1 MNKLN
6 IKFILTFIFFYTL
19 TFVKAEKHPFSPQ
32 DLINVKKIGSHS
44 ISPNSQYM
52 LYDVNKYIQEKNKK
66 QQNIFIINLKTQDTV
81 QLTSD
86 HTDLSPFWLNDNT
99 IAFLSDRS
107 GSIQLWYSP
116 LDFENLGLLKN
127 KTMVQLTEFSTDINN
142 FIYNEKANRL
152 LFSAQSFVNGT
163 MVNDETY
170 VEHEENQHTTGMV
183 YDKLFIRH
191 WDTFLRPAVRE
202 QLFVVDFENK
212 DGKFSVKNEPVNIM
226 QGKEMESPVAP
237 FGDAGDFAISPDGE
251 TIAFSSR
258 VEEHSQ
264 AWNTNTNI
272 YLVKYPVGGKPGD
285 IENLTS
291 SNPGYDT
298 IPNFSPDG
306 QYLSYFEMREKSY
319 ESDTNRL
326 MLYNLKSKS
335 HTELALKWDRSPDSL
350 TWSPDSS
357 KLYLT
362 AASLGRNKIYVAKL
376 DDALKTLKVNKKAN
390 KVPSVPLVVK
400 ELVGTGSSD
409 SIEIIQKGKLEN
421 NAEEILVFCR
431 STMKQPREIFK
442 LEVLPWEKLQVE
454 NEARKVMIK
463 PPQSE
468 ASLTQISKL
477 NTEFDDEVQVSE
489 PEEFYFKGHG
499 NELVQGWLLKP
510 VNFDQTKKYPLAFL
524 IHGGPQGSWD
534 DSFGSR
540 WNVQS
545 YAGAGYVVVA
555 INFHGSV
562 GFGEK
567 FERAVSKNWGNGP
580 YNDLMKSLDYV
591 LKTYKFINKKKIC
604 GLGAS
609 FGGYMVNWINGHTDR
624 FACLVNHDGIFDTQ
638 STYFTTEELFFTE
651 YEFGGTPWDQK
662 AKKLYQKWNPREHI
676 KKWKT
681 PTLVIHGGKDYR
693 LSESEGIAT
702 FTALQRL
709 GIKSRL
715 LYFPDENHWVLKPSN
730 VLFWYQNIFEW
741 LELFTKD
748 N

>member
-19 TFVKAEKHPFSPQ
+19 TFVKAKKHPFSPE

-44 ISPNSQYM
+44 ISPNSQYL
-52 LYDVNKYIQEKNKK
+52 LYDVNKYIQKDNKK
-66 QQNIFIINLKTQDTV
+66 QQNIFITNLKTQDTV

-86 HTDLSPFWLNDNT
+86 FTDISPFWLNDNT
-99 IAFLSDRS
+99 IAFLSNRS
-107 GSIQLWYSP
+107 GSIQLWYTP
-116 LDFENLGLLKN
+116 IDLENLGLIKN
-127 KTMVQLTEFSTDINN
+127 TTMVQLTKFSTDINN
-142 FIYNEKANRL
+142 FLYNEKSNRL
-152 LFSAQSFVNGT
+152 LFSAQSFLNGT
-163 MVNDETY
+163 MVDDETY

-212 DGKFSVKNEPVNIM
+212 DGKFSLKNEPVNIM
-226 QGKEMESPVAP
+226 KGKEMETPVAP
-237 FGDAGDFAISPDGE
+237 FGDASDFAISQDGE
-251 TIAFSSR
+251 TIAFTSR

-272 YLVKYPVGGKPGD
+272 YLVKYPVGGKPSA

-298 IPNFSPDG
+298 HPKFSPDG
-306 QYLSYFEMREKSY
+306 QWLSYLEMREVSY
-319 ESDTNRL
+319 ESDRNRL
-326 MLYNLKSKS
+326 MLYNLKSKI
-335 HTELALKWDRSPDSL
+335 HIELALKWDRSPDSV
-350 TWSPDSS
+350 TWSLDSS
-357 KLYLT
+357 NLYLT
-362 AASLGRNKIYVAKL
+362 ASSLGRNKIYVVKL
-376 DDALKTLKVNKKAN
+376 DESLKTLKASKKV
-390 KVPSVPLVVK
+390 KPVKLVVK
-400 ELVGTGSSD
+400 ELVATGSSD
-409 SIEIIQKGKLEN
+409 SIDIIPKGKFEGN
-421 NAEEILVFCR
+421 TEEILVFGR
-431 STMKQPREIFK
+431 STMTKPRDIYR
-442 LEVLPWEKLQVE
+442 LEVLPWEKLQAE
-454 NEARKVMIK
+454 NEARKVMVK

-468 ASLTQISKL
+468 AGLTQVS
-477 NTEFDDEVQVSE
+477 NVNSEFAEEVQVSE

-499 NELVQGWLLKP
+499 NELIHGWFLKP
-510 VNFDQTKKYPLAFL
+510 VNFDETKKYPLAFL
-524 IHGGPQGSWD
+524 IHGGPQGAWD

-545 YAGAGYVVVA
+545 YAGAGYVVAA

-562 GFGEK
+562 GYGEK

-580 YNDLMKSLDYV
+580 YNDLMKGLDYV
-591 LKTYKFINKKKIC
+591 LNTHKYIDRKKVC

-638 STYFTTEELFFTE
+638 SAYFTTEELFFVE
-651 YEFGGTPWDQK
+651 YEFGGTPWDKK
-662 AKKLYQKWNPREHI
+662 AMKLYKKWNPREYI
-676 KKWKT
+676 KNWKT

-702 FTALQRL
+702 FTTLQRL
-709 GIKSRL
+709 GVESRL

-741 LELFTKD
+741 LELHTK